1 MGCSPWSQR
10 HAGVHQRERGV
21 QPPPLEAAS
30 LRLKPYTRRAA
41 RISVFCGRLIAV
53 EWVHLKYKLK
63 TNN

>member
-21 QPPPLEAAS
+21 QPPPLEGAS

-41 RISVFCGRLIAV
+41 RNPFSVVDLLLWNECILN
-53 EWVHLKYKLK
+53 
-63 TNN
+63 TN